1 MCIFEPFVN
10 PNLDIE
16 GLELWER
23 GSQGQSRH
31 PRSEWTSLTLSSV
44 VPSVTMAPV
53 LSAACK
59 TFFQAFL
66 LSCFLFFFFS
76 FLLGFINLFEDLE
89 LLVSPFYDVV
99 QSLPV

>member
-23 GSQGQSRH
+23 GSQGQSHH

-59 TFFQAFL
+59 TFFQAF
-66 LSCFLFFFFS
+66 FFS